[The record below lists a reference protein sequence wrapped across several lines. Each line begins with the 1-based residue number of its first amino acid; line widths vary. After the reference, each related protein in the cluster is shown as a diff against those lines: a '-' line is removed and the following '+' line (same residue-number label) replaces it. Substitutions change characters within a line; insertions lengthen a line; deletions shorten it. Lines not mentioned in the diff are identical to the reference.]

1 MKFAKKLMCVFVIFT
16 LTVPYAVYAEG
27 DAIRTGETITVNFY
41 DNKEETSDISLNSAG
56 DEAYELSE
64 QEVKFVN
71 YIAEDIAQN
80 HAVEVVIPEEYTI
93 DSSRFDSDLV
103 GKIVAA
109 IQEDYPEIFY
119 IREHFTAYYS
129 YNSNGLITSVFL
141 ENPDTNESIYS
152 MTDEEI
158 DAAWDE
164 INTEV
169 DKIVAEAELLDT
181 DLEKILYVHDYIVS
195 NYKYDERVYHPNL
208 IGTESRTLYSMVH
221 EKTGVCQG
229 YTYLFMTVMREL
241 GIDCIAVPSDE
252 LNHIWNKV
260 RIDGEWYNIDLT
272 SDDPISDLS
281 ISISH
286 DYFLLNDEEIKK
298 LDPSDVTVELFL
310 ENEDSTY
317 TKLVNGQIST
327 ADEDE
332 TYKITNGD
340 EVIIESGTLSI
351 NEHHQYIISDGTTKV
366 LYQSRENSH
375 HYTWNEK
382 NWDGTDTTVSD
393 SVIYSES
400 PLHDIK
406 GKTIYYDDKFICV
419 DKNNNICIVTFG
431 EEGQTL
437 VPIYTPS
444 SEYVWRVYSEK
455 NRYYQN
461 IVSALELYYG
471 KIYFNSPNA
480 VYELNPK
487 TGAVVS
493 VYDYE
498 TENPDKT
505 DESKTYFYGLQMK
518 EDKLYA
524 EYSENARTADLIEIP
539 IEIIEPISD
548 PIIEP
553 TSGGD
558 VTVTID
564 IPESRAEEVTVYIAE
579 YDDNGA
585 LIRLVPQT
593 AEGNVTEF
601 TPGDEAKT
609 IKAFIWGENNEPIAN
624 DEYEIPKVTLKA
636 ENLDDAKTDISAGT
650 LYFYPEDTA
659 GASTKYE
666 IDSDAEWSIDGV
678 KLTDEVIGSYSTV
691 AEYAYNEFILGRYN
705 TVTLRKTGS
714 SSRYNKIV
722 IDTRTTAVV
731 EEYAYPKNLAILKK
745 VYKHVGGDYI
755 AIIIDKTG
763 EPKEYILRD
772 SSVEL
777 IKTTYPE
784 ANIDVGEVFSP
795 TPDKCIQNIIEYAV
809 STSTDKLTIRSF
821 IGSEYYKTETKALY
835 TEAKAEGELSKIGDI
850 KMLDNTVIL
859 DISNLSINGV
869 CNVITPDML
878 VDGQLYTAYSYDYGY
893 DDTLS
898 GEMGYRFILITDGLR
913 SYNSKTPLAVF
924 LESGADRDENET
936 IKVLVNGEEYT
947 EVIDEDIAFNISNL
961 KSGDVIVYITD
972 PVSQNVID
980 IVPVFKT
987 AGFIADNLTFADFRT
1002 NVIYTASETVQNGE
1016 LINSSLFQTDTDDS
1030 ILTDGLAEAEIVAG
1044 IVTGKR
1050 IHTNDTIALTISPV
1064 HSDGEGYYIDLNE
1077 LHNYEDLDV
1086 DENVN
1091 IYTYTYAANPKN
1103 NIRFSTDDGLSD
1115 ITAITPL
1122 RSETEQTPSGH
1133 EIFHISRSEYQDD
1146 IQFVFVR
1153 IADDK
1158 IMDIYRIVNE

>member
-16 LTVPYAVYAEG
+16 LTVPYAVYAENDTDEISGFAPIFLLSDG
-27 DAIRTGETITVNFY
+27 DPNQSEEPQSGTEEPNNEEPALSESDKNLLEYIVEELANLHIEKLNENEDDMLYKIDISDYNYSVDDFDKLRHTIVELIQHDHPEIYFLKFTYVNETDPESGEPLKGFTTNLGYTYTGDKVNFASF
-41 DNKEETSDISLNSAG
+41 DLKMTPEEIEAENKIID
-56 DEAYELSE
+56 D
-64 QEVKFVN
+64 EVKN
-71 YIAEDIAQN
+71 
-80 HAVEVVIPEEYTI
+80 
-93 DSSRFDSDLV
+93 
-103 GKIVAA
+103 
-109 IQEDYPEIFY
+109 
-119 IREHFTAYYS
+119 
-129 YNSNGLITSVFL
+129 ITSGL
-141 ENPDTNESIYS
+141 
-152 MTDEEI
+152 TD
-158 DAAWDE
+158 DMSD
-164 INTEV
+164 V
-169 DKIVAEAELLDT
+169 
-181 DLEKILYVHDYIVS
+181 EKILAVHDYIIY
-195 NYKYDERVYHPNL
+195 NYEYDARLYDDEGLEN
-208 IGTESRTLYSMVH
+208 RTLDGMVND
-221 EKTGVCQG
+221 KCGVCQA
-229 YTYLFMTVMREL
+229 YSYLFKYTMNSIGIGCETVPADACGHM
-241 GIDCIAVPSDE
+241 
-252 LNHIWNKV
+252 WNKV
-260 RIDGEWYNIDLT
+260 QVGGSEGKWYNIDLT
-272 SDDPISDLS
+272 FDDPEIERQQAILTTYAVPF
-281 ISISH
+281 H
-286 DYFLLNDEEIKK
+286 AFFLLSDYDMYQLDERQHWTHNAYRWDGSEMPDITESYPADYIRSIKGNVA
-298 LDPSDVTVELFL
+298 L
-310 ENEDSTY
+310 
-317 TKLVNGQIST
+317 
-327 ADEDE
+327 
-332 TYKITNGD
+332 
-340 EVIIESGTLSI
+340 
-351 NEHHQYIISDGTTKV
+351 SDGKF
-366 LYQSRENSH
+366 YCIDN
-375 HYTWNEK
+375 
-382 NWDGTDTTVSD
+382 TDVNP
-393 SVIYSES
+393 S
-400 PLHDIK
+400 PDAP
-406 GKTIYYDDKFICV
+406 G
-419 DKNNNICIVTFG
+419 NNICTIDFENEGLSDPVYTF
-431 EEGQTL
+431 
-437 VPIYTPS
+437 S
-444 SEYVWRVYSEK
+444 KSNVWRVHG
-455 NRYYQN
+455 N
-461 IVSALELYYG
+461 IRSYWQSLYANLVAYDNE
-471 KIYFNSPNA
+471 IYFNTPDKIMKLLTSGEA
-480 VYELNPK
+480 E
-487 TGAVVS
+487 T
-493 VYDYE
+493 VYDFAA
-498 TENPDKT
+498 ENVDSELI
-505 DESKTYFYGLQMK
+505 DVSNTYFYGLAVK
-518 EDKLYA
+518 DDKLIA
-524 EYSENARTADLIEIP
+524 EYATSPYGDDATEMTNMPEDYIEIQTEN
-539 IEIIEPISD
+539 IAKVIVKDEEKLA
-548 PIIEP
+548 
-553 TSGGD
+553 TSIY
-558 VTVTID
+558 VLPKYRETAV
-564 IPESRAEEVTVYIAE
+564 VYIAV

-585 LIRLVPQT
+585 LIRLVPQA

-636 ENLDDAKTDISAGT
+636 ENLDDTKTDISAGT
-650 LYFYPEDTA
+650 LYFYSEDTA

-666 IDSDAEWSIDGV
+666 IDSDAEWSINGV
-678 KLTDEVIGSYSTV
+678 KLTDEVKGSYSTV

-722 IDTRTTAVV
+722 IDTHTTAVV
-731 EEYAYPKNLAILKK
+731 EEYAYPKNLAILER
-745 VYKHVGGDYI
+745 VYKAAGGDYKT
-755 AIIIDKTG
+755 IIIDKTG
-763 EPKEYILRD
+763 ETKEYILSD
-772 SSVEL
+772 STVDL

-835 TEAKAEGELSKIGDI
+835 TESKTESDLSKIGDI

-859 DISNLSINGV
+859 DISNLSVNGV

-878 VDGQLYTAYSYDYGY
+878 VDGQLYTAYGYDYGY

-913 SYNSKTPLAVF
+913 EYNSRTPLAVF